1 MCTAERFLCAGEG
14 VYASS
19 AGSGSRTTI
28 GTCLRRI
35 LTDPDGSPQQ
45 VSESVLMA
53 QRTNITQFPNFM
65 IFMIFGVENDQIQIR
80 IDSDGCCGVGFC
92 PATGSSSFF
101 RLMINPLERTE
112 VANHRSLRLARR
124 PVDSLGRLAG
134 SCALRRDFCV
144 PGKACMLVRQVP
156 AVEQP

>member
-80 IDSDGCCGVGFC
+80 IDSDGCCGVGFSYAASC
-92 PATGSSSFF
+92 PARGSSSFF

-124 PVDSLGRLAG
+124 PTRSLAAGWLSLVHCGEIFVCRGRRV
-134 SCALRRDFCV
+134 C
-144 PGKACMLVRQVP
+144 
-156 AVEQP
+156 